1 MKSDL
6 DRLMAEKIEDLRKR
20 TAQAWV
26 EYMAEGPA
34 PEPDVNMY
42 FYKR

>member
-1 MKSDL
+1 MRSNL

-20 TAQAWV
+20 TAQAWA
-26 EYMAEGPA
+26 EYMAKGPA
-34 PEPDVNMY
+34 PVPEVNMY

>member
-6 DRLMAEKIEDLRKR
+6 DKLMAEKIENLRKR
-20 TAQAWV
+20 TTEAWA
-26 EYMAEGPA
+26 EYMAKGPA
-34 PEPDVNMY
+34 PVPGVNMY